1 MRHNNIFFKAIAI
14 TLISLTALLTS
25 CYPST
30 MVVSKKSF
38 DNAILETEQ
47 SFNEMGFYKN
57 GISTNKNTDIT
68 KTTGIVYMPNVG
80 IVPYT
85 SEDKNETTIE
95 TYSFSDT
102 IGNTVNYSI
111 AYKMKESHDGISYV
125 ENTDVISRVA
135 SNPNQYDK
143 VFGVNSPVNKLQ
155 NIPKNDVASVY
166 DEEKS
171 MAALLGGTIVGG
183 CFLFLLILAF

>member
-38 DNAILETEQ
+38 DNALLETEK
-47 SFNEMGFYKN
+47 SFNDIGFYKN

-68 KTTGIVYMPNVG
+68 KNTGFVYMPNVG
-80 IVPYT
+80 IVPYS

-102 IGNTVNYSI
+102 LGNTVNYSI
-111 AYKMKESHDGISYV
+111 AYNMKESHDGIFYV
-125 ENTDVISRVA
+125 ENADVISRVA

-155 NIPKNDVASVY
+155 NIPKNDVVSVY
-166 DEEKS
+166 DEESS
-171 MAALLGGTIVGG
+171 MAALLLGTLVGCG
-183 CFLFLLILAF
+183 LLLLLLAF